1 MRFLIVGAGAVGG
14 YFGGRLSKK
23 GEDVTFLVRPNRYK
37 LLQEQGLHIHS
48 KHGNIHTPA
57 KVISADEPASES
69 YDVIILAVKT
79 YHFSQAVLDIK
90 RFVGESTV
98 ILPLLNGYGH
108 FPVLQQEYGKEK
120 VLGGIC
126 FIETTLDREGTIVQ
140 TSQIH
145 DVVFGEWDG
154 SSSARTEAILEHMS
168 HAGFNVKLSPNIQR
182 DVWHKYIFISSMSGI
197 TSLMNAPIGPILAN
211 EHGRSVYRRLIA
223 EIVRA
228 ASLVDAPV
236 KEDVAEITFK
246 ISESL
251 DFNMKSSMQ
260 RDIEKGLSIE
270 ADELQGALIS
280 SILDNGGELSEFPV
294 LQTVYS
300 RLKIYE
306 QTGMNS
312 PSGGQRSL
320 T

>member
-1 MRFLIVGAGAVGG
+1 MRFLIIGAGAVGG

-37 LLQEQGLHIHS
+37 QLQEQGLHIHS
-48 KHGNIHTPA
+48 KHGDIHTPV
-57 KVISADEPASES
+57 KVISTEELAPEPF
-69 YDVIILAVKT
+69 DVILMAVKA
-79 YHFSQAVLDIK
+79 YHFSQAVLDIQ
-90 RFVGESTV
+90 RFVGEATV

-108 FPVLQQEYGKEK
+108 FPDLQQEFGNEK

-126 FIETTLDREGTIVQ
+126 FIETTLDPEGTIVQ
-140 TSQIH
+140 TSQLH
-145 DVVFGEWDG
+145 DMVFGEWDG

-168 HAGFNVKLSPNIQR
+168 RAGFNVKLSGSIQR

-197 TSLMNAPIGPILAN
+197 TSLMNAPIGPILAD
-211 EHGRSVYRRLIA
+211 EHGRSIYRRLIA

-228 ASLVDAPV
+228 ALLLNAPV

-246 ISESL
+246 IAESL

-280 SILDNGGELSEFPV
+280 SILKSGVDLTEFPV

-306 QTGMNS
+306 KTS
-312 PSGGQRSL
+312 VLSRA
-320 T
+320 

>member
-14 YFGGRLSKK
+14 YFGGRLSHK
-23 GEDVTFLVRPNRYK
+23 GEDVTFLVRPNRFK
-37 LLQEQGLHIHS
+37 ELQEQGLHIQS
-48 KHGNIHTPA
+48 KHGNIHTPV
-57 KVISADEPASES
+57 KVISAQELAPES
-69 YDVIILAVKT
+69 FDVILLAVKA
-79 YHFSQAVLDIK
+79 YHFSQAALDIQ

-108 FPVLQQEYGKEK
+108 FPALQQKFGKEK

-140 TSQIH
+140 TSQLH
-145 DVVFGEWDG
+145 DMVLGEWDG
-154 SSSARTEAILEHMS
+154 TSSARTEAILEHMS
-168 HAGFNVKLSPNIQR
+168 HAGFNVKLSSSIQR

-197 TSLMNAPIGPILAN
+197 TSLMNAPIGPILAD
-211 EHGRSVYRRLIA
+211 EHGRSIYRRLIA

-228 ASLVDAPV
+228 ASLLAAPV
-236 KEDVAEITFK
+236 KEDVAETTFK
-246 ISESL
+246 IAESL

-280 SILDNGGELSEFPV
+280 SIHSNGGDLSEFPV

-306 QTGMNS
+306 QTGRNINS
-312 PSGGQRSL
+312 AAGKV
-320 T
+320 